1 MTMRIASDQLQLN
14 CIGVDRMNPVRP
26 NIIVL
31 CMHKA
36 ASTFVAGVLLPSI
49 AIRTAEYNLF
59 NVGSRLIKFR
69 DREERETGKLPE
81 WVNRSQHDQLMHFF
95 QHEPLPASNGLIGR
109 VYPGHLS
116 AIEQSLGIKLP
127 DPNHRLVIVRRDPR
141 DALVSLYYSIT
152 VSHDPTRIEGDP
164 ATFRDSREKL
174 RTKSV
179 REGIM
184 AILEKAGEDL
194 ISREFLSLTSLLQNN
209 SHVCDLP
216 YELLIESP
224 RQWLSRFVE
233 FAELGKY
240 VDDNW
245 RSEMLAHLQPPPV
258 EDPTSHKRR
267 MTPGNW
273 KAVFDEE
280 LRAMLGENIRN
291 RMDEFGYCW
300 DDAQAELR
308 RAA

>member
-1 MTMRIASDQLQLN
+1 
-14 CIGVDRMNPVRP
+14 
-26 NIIVL
+26 
-31 CMHKA
+31 MHKA
-36 ASTFVAGVLLPSI
+36 ASTFVADVLLPSI
-49 AIRTAEYNLF
+49 AIRTAQYNLY
-59 NVGSRLIKFR
+59 NVGSKLIKFR
-69 DREERETGKLPE
+69 DREEREKGRVPE
-81 WVNRSQHDQLMHFF
+81 WVSLSQYDQLMHFF

-109 VYPGHLS
+109 VYPGHLP

-152 VSHDPTRIEGDP
+152 ISHNPTCIEGDQ
-164 ATFRDSREKL
+164 ARFQESRERL
-174 RTKSV
+174 RAKSV

-184 AILEKAGEDL
+184 TILENAGKDV
-194 ISREFLSLTSLLQNN
+194 ITQEFLSLTSLLQND

-216 YELLIESP
+216 YELLIDSP
-224 RQWLSRFVE
+224 QQWLSQFVE
-233 FAELGKY
+233 FGELEKY

-245 RSEMLAHLQPPPV
+245 HTEMLVHLQPPAV
-258 EDPTSHKRR
+258 EDPSSHKRR
-267 MTPGNW
+267 MKPGNW

-300 DDAQAELR
+300 DDDAQTELR